1 MRAEVNTSCCGDDLT
16 RSDDDGNE
24 LVWTAEEHV
33 GSKDAGKENV
43 GSFGML
49 RLILTAE
56 EHVGSEDAGNEN
68 VGSFGMLWLILTAE
82 VEEKH
87 VMCA

>member
-1 MRAEVNTSCCGDDLT
+1 MNTSCCGDDLT

-24 LVWTAEEHV
+24 LVW
-33 GSKDAGKENV
+33 
-43 GSFGML
+43 
-49 RLILTAE
+49 TAE

-82 VEEKH
+82 VEEKT
-87 VMCA
+87 